1 MAILAISDC
10 LLLYMVWAAVTVGY
24 YLIGLGHYD
33 VAFYLRMWPL
43 GFVFVAINYMFRLYH
58 GSILY
63 PAAPLSP
70 VEELR
75 RLVGSASLAHLGA
88 IAVLALARQT
98 TEDYSR
104 VVLVTSGVFVA
115 VLAQPFRDVVRKIMA
130 IFGVGRI
137 PVFVTG
143 DGEVSDRIVDVLSGD
158 SYIGFQVCGRFGDN
172 QLREVVA
179 AAKRKNV
186 RVLIA
191 CQDVRLFQCQVEE
204 YASWFTHVEYLPTTR
219 AFPVLGARAVS
230 FDGLGG
236 LEMVNQGRMNVLRF
250 EKQLLDKILA
260 LFAFIG

>member
-1 MAILAISDC
+1 MFNSGRSRVAILAISDC
-10 LLLYMVWAAVTVGY
+10 LLLYMVWAVVTVGY

-58 GSILY
+58 GSVLY

-143 DGEVSDRIVDVLSGD
+143 DGEVSDRIVDILSGD
-158 SYIGFQVCGRFGDN
+158 S
-172 QLREVVA
+172 
-179 AAKRKNV
+179 
-186 RVLIA
+186 
-191 CQDVRLFQCQVEE
+191 
-204 YASWFTHVEYLPTTR
+204 
-219 AFPVLGARAVS
+219 
-230 FDGLGG
+230 
-236 LEMVNQGRMNVLRF
+236 
-250 EKQLLDKILA
+250 
-260 LFAFIG
+260 